1 MKRNIAMAALVSC
14 AATFAHTG
22 TMNNADAVRA
32 LRIDTGKVGD
42 RMHLQMVLDFDSL
55 NIESNRRIIFTPLLI
70 GENAADT
77 VTFSEVMVNGRRQH
91 ISYELSLIHI

>member
-14 AATFAHTG
+14 VATFAHTG

-42 RMHLQMVLDFDSL
+42 RMHL
-55 NIESNRRIIFTPLLI
+55 
-70 GENAADT
+70 
-77 VTFSEVMVNGRRQH
+77 
-91 ISYELSLIHI
+91 